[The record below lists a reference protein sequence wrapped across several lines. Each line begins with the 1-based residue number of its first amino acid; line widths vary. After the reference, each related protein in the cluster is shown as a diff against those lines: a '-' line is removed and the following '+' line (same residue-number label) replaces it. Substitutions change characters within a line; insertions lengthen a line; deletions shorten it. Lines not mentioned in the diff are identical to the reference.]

1 MQSRL
6 RQARPFDPARA
17 RVLAYDDTPFNR
29 TVLLEILQGSGL
41 RQARIAR
48 TPEEM
53 KDLLA
58 RSPYSTLIIPDLLG
72 DQSSLAFLR
81 TLRQHPEADIAQIPV
96 ILMSAAVTREHLLEA
111 RQSGVDEFLAKPISP
126 AALQARLKSIS
137 EFPRPFINCPAYVGP
152 CRRRKLTLDY
162 QGARRRMEDS
172 SALVGAIDDTV
183 ASRLIGRLPQLVERL
198 HAPLAAIETD
208 PARSASVMIKLYQSI
223 AAEAH
228 SQKDSPVERAASA
241 LASYLLG
248 VGAGGKVDRQV
259 LDTGVNA
266 LTQLLL
272 LNANFGSA
280 RQTVADALELAVSKK
295 LSRAA

>member
-1 MQSRL
+1 MKAIL
-6 RQARPFDPARA
+6 RQARPYDAARA

-48 TPEEM
+48 TVEEM

-58 RSPYSTLIIPDLLG
+58 RTPYSTLIIPDYLG
-72 DQSSLAFLR
+72 EQSSLDFLR
-81 TLRQHPEADIAQIPV
+81 SLRQHPEPHIAQIPV
-96 ILMSAAVTREHLLEA
+96 ILMSSAVTREHLLEA
-111 RQSGVDEFLAKPISP
+111 RQVGIDEFLAKPISP

-162 QGARRRMEDS
+162 QGARRRLDDN
-172 SALVGAIDDTV
+172 SALMGAIDDTV

-198 HAPLAAIETD
+198 QAPLGALAAD
-208 PARSASVMIKLYQSI
+208 PNRSLSMMLRLYQAI
-223 AAEAH
+223 AAEARA
-228 SQKDSPVERAASA
+228 QKDLPVERAASA
-241 LASYLLG
+241 LAAYVVG
-248 VGAGGKVDRQV
+248 VGAGGSFDRQV
-259 LDTGVNA
+259 LETGVNA